1 MCDMCAGGGEKLYAH
16 ACGGQRVSSS
26 TILVLTALYCLS
38 QNPSLKLDLTDATKL
53 AMKLQGPTC
62 IGFAGIHPGVM

>member
-1 MCDMCAGGGEKLYAH
+1 MHMHAVARGGML
-16 ACGGQRVSSS
+16 VSSS

-38 QNPSLKLDLTDATKL
+38 QNPSLKLDLTDAPKL
-53 AMKLQGPTC
+53 ATKLQGHAC

>member
-1 MCDMCAGGGEKLYAH
+1 MHMHVVARGGML
-16 ACGGQRVSSS
+16 VSSS

-53 AMKLQGPTC
+53 AMKLQGPIC